1 MRTITSTR
9 YHGLSTLLIC
19 FAIALFEGFD
29 LQSVGIAASRIARHF
44 SLNYS
49 QVGWVF
55 TVSSLGMLLGAAA
68 GGRIADRLGRKL
80 VLITS
85 VALFGVFSIA
95 TAHVWDYHSLLAARL
110 LTGLGL
116 GAAMPN
122 LIALCSEAVP
132 AERRGSAIG
141 LMYSGL
147 PFGAALASLVGVVNP
162 SDTGWK
168 DVFYIGGLGPVFLI
182 PALMYWLSD
191 SAAFQSARRRELGSD
206 QTAKAIGT
214 ALWGEGRAATTL
226 SLWVGYLGAL
236 TVFYFLLNWLPSLA
250 IGKGLSAANSAWVQ
264 VLFHTGGTIGAM
276 AIGRLMD
283 GGYRQLTTYG
293 TFAGI
298 VISLWL
304 LAGAQNVAWM
314 VAGGFLAGMLF
325 CAAQSLLYSLT
336 GLRYPVAVRG
346 TGVGASVAVGR
357 IGSVVGPFAAGQLL
371 SHGFA
376 SATLIVACIPLIAV
390 AAFATS
396 FAAAKPEASD

>member
-1 MRTITSTR
+1 MRTIASARNT
-9 YHGLSTLLIC
+9 GLSTLLIC

-44 SLNYS
+44 SLSYS

-55 TVSSLGMLLGAAA
+55 TVSSLGMLVGAAM
-68 GGRIADRLGRKL
+68 GGRIADRLGRKT
-80 VLITS
+80 VLIIS

-95 TAHVWDYHSLLAARL
+95 TAHVWDFHSLLAARL

-132 AERRGSAIG
+132 AERRASAVG

-162 SDTGWK
+162 SDAGWK
-168 DVFYIGGLGPVFLI
+168 DVFYIGGLGPVVLV
-182 PALMYWLSD
+182 PALVYCLSD
-191 SAAFQSARRRELGSD
+191 STEFMKARRGAATE
-206 QTAKAIGT
+206 QATKAIGT
-214 ALWGEGRAATTL
+214 ALWGEGRAGTTL

-250 IGKGLSAANSAWVQ
+250 VGQGLSAAESAWVQ
-264 VLFHTGGTIGAM
+264 VLFHTGGTIGAI
-276 AIGRLMD
+276 AIGRLME
-283 GGYRQLTTYG
+283 GRHRQLAVYG

-298 VISLWL
+298 VVSLWF
-304 LAGAQNVAWM
+304 LAGARSVAWM

-371 SHGFA
+371 SHGYT
-376 SATLIVACIPLIAV
+376 SANLIVACIPLIAV